1 MGRRFCE
8 SDSAEARAWTATRPD
23 RTIAAIRSCEVEQY
37 LMTPE
42 RRTYARRKRRSFQ
55 HIMEEESGQI
65 LRVSLPKEWVIHEY
79 SPDYGIDGTVEMF
92 AYVDDS

>member
-1 MGRRFCE
+1 
-8 SDSAEARAWTATRPD
+8 
-23 RTIAAIRSCEVEQY
+23 
-37 LMTPE
+37 
-42 RRTYARRKRRSFQ
+42 
-55 HIMEEESGQI
+55 MEEESGQI